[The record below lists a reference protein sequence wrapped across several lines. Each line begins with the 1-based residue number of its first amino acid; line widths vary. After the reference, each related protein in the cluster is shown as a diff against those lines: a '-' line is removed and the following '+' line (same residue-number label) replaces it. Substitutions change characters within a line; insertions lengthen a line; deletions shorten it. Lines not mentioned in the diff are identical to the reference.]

1 MTCVAPTKAFNIA
14 GLHTAAI
21 IVPDENLRHKMWR
34 GINTDEVGEGNC
46 FSSIAAVSAF
56 TEEGGEWLDALRE
69 YLWENRRFAE
79 EYIREHI
86 PQIRTVPSDATYLMW
101 VDCTAV
107 TGDSDEFVDY
117 LEKEVQLMLNAGSGF
132 GGNGKTFVR
141 INLACPRSRI
151 EEGLRRLEKG
161 VKSLR
166 S

>member
-1 MTCVAPTKAFNIA
+1 
-14 GLHTAAI
+14 
-21 IVPDENLRHKMWR
+21 
-34 GINTDEVGEGNC
+34 
-46 FSSIAAVSAF
+46 
-56 TEEGGEWLDALRE
+56 
-69 YLWENRRFAE
+69 
-79 EYIREHI
+79 
-86 PQIRTVPSDATYLMW
+86 MW

-107 TGDSDEFVDY
+107 TSDSDEFVDY

-141 INLACPRSRI
+141 INLACPRRRI